1 MVGLNGDERRKYCCK
16 KQSIPYNFLQFYQM
30 FPQEEEHQQ
39 MSENCSES
47 FKTKQLELDPE
58 LKKAIEK
65 LDNSFDESLNNTSD
79 ESGSNPR
86 ELLIN
91 VTFNVFRHNYFIH
104 GT

>member
-1 MVGLNGDERRKYCCK
+1 
-16 KQSIPYNFLQFYQM
+16 M